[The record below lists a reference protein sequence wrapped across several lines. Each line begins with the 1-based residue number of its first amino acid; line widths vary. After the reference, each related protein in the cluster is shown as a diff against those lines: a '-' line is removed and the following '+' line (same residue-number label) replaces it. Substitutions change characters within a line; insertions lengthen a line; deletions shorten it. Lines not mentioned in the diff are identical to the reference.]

1 MLLCF
6 SRLTAYGAGF
16 FALTAL
22 RFPDEIVPFITR
34 CPATSAHAAIPVVL
48 RRSAL
53 PANLTDASAEI
64 PIMALVSRL
73 PALCA
78 FAAIPLMTK

>member
-34 CPATSAHAAIPVVL
+34 CSATSAHAAIPVVL
-48 RRSAL
+48 RRPGL
-53 PANLTDASAEI
+53 PADPAHTLAEI
-64 PIMALVSRL
+64 PIMALVPRL
-73 PALCA
+73 PALRA

>member
-1 MLLCF
+1 MLHYL
-6 SRLTAYGAGF
+6 SDLTANGADV

-34 CPATSAHAAIPVVL
+34 CPATSAHAPAPVVL
-48 RRSAL
+48 WRPGL
-53 PANLTDASAEI
+53 PADPAHTLAEI

-73 PALCA
+73 PALRA

>member
-6 SRLTAYGAGF
+6 SKLTAYGAGF

-34 CPATSAHAAIPVVL
+34 CPATSAHAPAPVVL
-48 RRSAL
+48 RRPGV
-53 PANLTDASAEI
+53 PADPAHTLAEI
-64 PIMALVSRL
+64 PIMALIPRL
-73 PALCA
+73 PALRA
-78 FAAIPLMTK
+78 FAAILLMTK

>member
-6 SRLTAYGAGF
+6 SKLTAYGAGF

-34 CPATSAHAAIPVVL
+34 CPATSAHAPVPVML
-48 RRSAL
+48 RWSGF
-53 PANLTDASAEI
+53 PADLTDAFAEI
-64 PIMALVSRL
+64 PVMAFVSCL
-73 PALCA
+73 SALCA
-78 FAAIPLMTK
+78 FAAVPLMSK

>member
-6 SRLTAYGAGF
+6 SNLTAYGADF

-34 CPATSAHAAIPVVL
+34 CSATSAHAAIPVVL

-53 PANLTDASAEI
+53 PADPAHALAEI

-73 PALCA
+73 PALRA